1 MYFVSL
7 LLEILASL
15 PASGEDLVIVSIV
28 RKLSVCIN
36 QPSLQ
41 MMTKSGISRNQF
53 IIPQIMKDCLRFEHR
68 HCPKQD
74 FPFHSKDC
82 CVRRLVDSQTARLMK
97 MITFIKLNS
106 RADVVCWNLSQI
118 YFQVPNCC
126 LRDDTD
132 TQSTYLPEAGGAVG
146 RTLHMA

>member
-41 MMTKSGISRNQF
+41 MMTKSGISRN
-53 IIPQIMKDCLRFEHR
+53 
-68 HCPKQD
+68 
-74 FPFHSKDC
+74 
-82 CVRRLVDSQTARLMK
+82 
-97 MITFIKLNS
+97 
-106 RADVVCWNLSQI
+106 
-118 YFQVPNCC
+118 
-126 LRDDTD
+126 
-132 TQSTYLPEAGGAVG
+132 
-146 RTLHMA
+146 